1 MKKLAFLFIAVLS
14 CIVSFGQEFQK
25 PAEGKVLVYFVRY
38 QGAVAM
44 LDFKYFD
51 GEKYLGRATMINY
64 FVYECDPGEHVF
76 WVATENREYIKGNLK
91 ANCVYVIEVRPYLRI
106 AMASANL
113 YQVDPANA
121 KAMKRIRKLLED
133 EPTPLK
139 GQDED
144 QSASIEKGMA
154 RYEAIKEEV
163 PELNS
168 EWTFNCDN

>member
-1 MKKLAFLFIAVLS
+1 MKKLVIVVLALLS
-14 CIVSFGQEFQK
+14 GLLTTAQGFQK

-44 LDFKYFD
+44 IDFKYFD